1 MLPEPDAGTHC
12 WVASWAYG
20 LPSTALYLQPGGEA
34 EAVATGLRG
43 MVLAAGE
50 VGVLRAGW
58 VF

>member
-1 MLPEPDAGTHC
+1 
-12 WVASWAYG
+12 